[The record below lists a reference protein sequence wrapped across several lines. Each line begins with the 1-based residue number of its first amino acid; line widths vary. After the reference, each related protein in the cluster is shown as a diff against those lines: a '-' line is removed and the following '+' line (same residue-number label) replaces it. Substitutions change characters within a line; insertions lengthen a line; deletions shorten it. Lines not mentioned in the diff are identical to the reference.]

1 MKRIRLMTLLLSCAL
16 LPVISQAAAPT
27 GLVETL
33 KAAGNFTTY
42 LSLQEAAGFRDLGLQ
57 ATLDGSKSTAL
68 DPNTYSA
75 TQGQRIE
82 TPQSGAAIAG
92 ATQGQLNLKQGTFSA
107 TQGQRIETPQS
118 GAAIAGA
125 TQGQLNLKQGTFSAT
140 QGQHTFLVP
149 TDDAFARLPAGAVEK
164 LKADPDRLTAFL
176 LLHSLPGR
184 VMVSDMFENVQNSK
198 KSFVSTQ
205 GHVLGFQCNG
215 HTGMHYPQLSVI
227 ASAAE
232 WINAPA
238 QPVFSTAITKKV
250 VAVPPQARISAFQDV
265 AVAEGVVHGIDG
277 VLLAADIDGTY

>member
-68 DPNTYSA
+68 DPNTY
-75 TQGQRIE
+75 
-82 TPQSGAAIAG
+82 
-92 ATQGQLNLKQGTFSA
+92 SA